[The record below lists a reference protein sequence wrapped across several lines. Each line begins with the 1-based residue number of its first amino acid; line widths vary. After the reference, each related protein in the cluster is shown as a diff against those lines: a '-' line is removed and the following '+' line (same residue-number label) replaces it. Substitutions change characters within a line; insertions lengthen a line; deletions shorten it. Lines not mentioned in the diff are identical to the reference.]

1 MPNPPKYLLLGE
13 ILRPHGVRG
22 EVRMRVLTD
31 YPERIAERE
40 QVLLSEDED
49 GTRVQ
54 TYQPETLRMH
64 QEYALLKLKG
74 IDDRDA
80 AERLRQLYVLIELE
94 DAVPLDEG
102 EFYLYQVIGIQVV
115 TEDGETLGTVRD
127 VMETGANDVYIIDSE
142 RYGEVLLP
150 AIPSVVLKTD
160 ITAGIMTVRLMD
172 GLLP

>member
-1 MPNPPKYLLLGE
+1 MQNPPKYLLLGE

-22 EVRMRVLTD
+22 EVRMRVTTD
-31 YPERIAERE
+31 YPERIAERK
-40 QVLLSEDED
+40 QLLLSEDEA
-49 GTRVQ
+49 GTHVE
-54 TYQPETLRMH
+54 TYHPEALRMH

-80 AERLRQLYVLIELE
+80 AERLRQLYVLVELE
-94 DAVPLDEG
+94 DAVPLEEG
-102 EFYLYQVIGIQVV
+102 EFYLYQVIGIRVV
-115 TEDGETLGTVRD
+115 TEEGETLGTVRD

-160 ITAGIMTVRLMD
+160 IPAGVMTVRLMD

>member
-31 YPERIAERE
+31 YPERIAERD

-49 GTRVQ
+49 GTRIQ
-54 TYQPETLRMH
+54 TYQPEALRMH

-80 AERLRQLYVLIELE
+80 AERLRELYVLIELE

-102 EFYLYQVIGIQVV
+102 EFYLYQIIGIEVV

-160 ITAGIMTVRLMD
+160 IAAGVMTVRLMD